1 MQFIFAFVFALFGV
15 QALVQQGEEATAE
28 NTWRVYVYIAIGAVV
43 LIVVA
48 VVLTRRQH
56 RKFNE

>member
-1 MQFIFAFVFALFGV
+1 MQNIFAFVIALFGV
-15 QALVQQGEEATAE
+15 QALVQQCEEATAE